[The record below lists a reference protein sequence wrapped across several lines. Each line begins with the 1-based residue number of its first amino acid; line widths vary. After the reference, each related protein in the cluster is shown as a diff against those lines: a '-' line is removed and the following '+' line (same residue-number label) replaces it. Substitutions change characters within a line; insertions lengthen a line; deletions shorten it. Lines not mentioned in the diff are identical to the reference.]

1 MSAELSSALA
11 ASGHLAESGEGDYA
25 LQGFPPVHVCEASA
39 IPSVGAIF
47 REAGCFLE
55 MLTAVDHRFEDVG
68 CFRLVY
74 VFNQLE
80 EANRHRIHVDLG
92 GAEAAPSLVES
103 FPAADWMEREVYD
116 MYGITFEGTPTCAA
130 FSCRKTLISSRCART
145 SVRWIPP
152 RKRTK
157 TTREATNDLPATGIV
172 DRR

>member
-1 MSAELSSALA
+1 MSADLSSALA

-25 LQGFPPVHVCEASA
+25 LQGFHQVHVCEASA

-55 MLTAVDHRFEDVG
+55 MITAVDHRFDDVG

-116 MYGITFEGTPTCAA
+116 MYGITFEGHPDLRRILLPEDADFFA
-130 FSCRKTLISSRCART
+130 LRKDFGQMD
-145 SVRWIPP
+145 PP
-152 RKRTK
+152 S
-157 TTREATNDLPATGIV
+157 EEDEDDEGG
-172 DRR
+172 DE